1 MAYGKPKKKSMMS
14 PNRDN
19 QMSSGQR
26 EIASA
31 AEPRNQITGADFK
44 ALRKRKA

>member
-1 MAYGKPKKKSMMS
+1 MAYGKPKKKSMMGR
-14 PNRDN
+14 NKE
-19 QMSSGQR
+19 MSSGQKQ
-26 EIASA
+26 IASA